1 MSRITE
7 LRLKNV
13 RCFKDKQSAKLGR
26 ITLLVGENGA
36 GKSTF
41 LGCYKAFA
49 KMANLIDLDDSNHFD
64 EKTFQMG
71 SFDTIVRS
79 GELNFE
85 LGAGFEEHCH
95 TDIAFTFVSGNNAIP
110 LEKNIRLDFNATDDR
125 RKTLEI
131 ERIPRPH
138 RSDLLRFK
146 ESSFCFDL
154 DRSEISYDLIIAW
167 LSNSIRRGAFPF
179 NGEPS
184 QFRIRNRLHKSSR
197 DDVEFVEFAK
207 FVSFFRSEL
216 PLPESPSFAV
226 ESLDPSPSL
235 PRKRLYQSLPDY
247 LDSACGADR
256 NYLAEIGKKLKIWDG
271 ISHRK
276 ASDTNNLEVMVKTP
290 SGKRNLVDVGY
301 GVYSLLPLLHAI
313 QKNKPGTVFL
323 LQQPEIHLHPSA
335 QAELAQIMA
344 ESSRE
349 FLIET
354 HSDHFM
360 DRFRICVT
368 EGKLNPE
375 EFSVLYFDRSSDD
388 KSSRIYN
395 IGIDKNGNLLNVP
408 DGYRTFFLNETERL
422 LGLH

>member
-95 TDIAFTFVSGNNAIP
+95 TDIAFTFVSRNNAIP
-110 LEKNIRLDFNATDDR
+110 LEKNILLDFNATDDR

-131 ERIPRPH
+131 ERISRPH

-146 ESSFCFDL
+146 ESNFCFDL

-179 NGEPS
+179 SGEPS
-184 QFRIRNRLHKSSR
+184 QFRIRSRLHKSSR
-197 DDVEFVEFAK
+197 DDVGFAK

-247 LDSACGADR
+247 LDPACGADR
-256 NYLAEIGKKLKIWDG
+256 DYLAEIGKKLKLWDG

-276 ASDTNNLEVMVKTP
+276 ASDTSNLEVMVTTP
-290 SGKRNLVDVGY
+290 SGRHNLVDVEY
-301 GVYSLLPLLHAI
+301 GIYSLLPLLHAI

-323 LQQPEIHLHPSA
+323 LQQPEVHLHPSA
-335 QAELAQIMA
+335 QAELARIMA
-344 ESSRE
+344 ESSHE

-360 DRFRICVT
+360 NRFLICVM

-375 EFSVLYFDRSSDD
+375 EFSVLYFDRSSDR

-395 IGIDKNGNLLNVP
+395 IGTDKNGNLLNVP